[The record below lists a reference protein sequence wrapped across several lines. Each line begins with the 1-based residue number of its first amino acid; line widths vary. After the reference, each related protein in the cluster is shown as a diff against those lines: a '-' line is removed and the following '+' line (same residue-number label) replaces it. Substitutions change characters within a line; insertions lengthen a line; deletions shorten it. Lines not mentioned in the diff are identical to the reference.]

1 MEKKEH
7 LFQKITGKI
16 KTDFA
21 KHRVRSIILSVVGVI
36 VIAGLVV
43 LFMPTSSQT
52 NASTTAVTTG
62 NIVTSISA
70 TGTVRASQTV
80 TLSWQTTGEI
90 GTVAVKVGDKV
101 TKGATLASLV
111 TSTLPQDIILAQSD
125 LVAAQQ
131 NLENIKNS
139 YVVTAKAQLALANA
153 RADLISAQ
161 SGYSA
166 TGWNRCTSDQIDQD
180 NATLVLKK
188 QAYEKAQA
196 SFDKVSSLATDN
208 QDYIQAAAQL
218 ATAHQAYASAQAD
231 LEYCEGHFSDSEVS
245 VSQAQLAVAQ
255 AAYDDAEREWERVK
269 NGPTDADIA
278 AAQAKVDSAQAMLD
292 EANLTAPFDGT
303 VTEVYATE
311 GDQVSNTG
319 TEAIRLDDL
328 SKYLIDIS
336 ISEMDISSIQ
346 VGQKVTVSFDAI
358 SNKTYTG
365 SVISVSQAGTVS
377 QSTTYFTVTVELSDA
392 DSSVLPGMTASL
404 GIISNEADNV
414 LLVPTTAIK
423 SSFNSKSVYVLRNG
437 SFVSVTVT
445 TGSVSGS
452 DTQVE
457 ASSLK
462 VGDLVATDASSLS
475 ATSSLFQSLL
485 GGAGGALGGTTGGG
499 PSGGGEPPSGGGA
512 PSGSGGGSPPSGGP
526 GG

>member
-1 MEKKEH
+1 
-7 LFQKITGKI
+7 
-16 KTDFA
+16 
-21 KHRVRSIILSVVGVI
+21 
-36 VIAGLVV
+36 
-43 LFMPTSSQT
+43 
-52 NASTTAVTTG
+52 
-62 NIVTSISA
+62 
-70 TGTVRASQTV
+70 
-80 TLSWQTTGEI
+80 
-90 GTVAVKVGDKV
+90 
-101 TKGATLASLV
+101 
-111 TSTLPQDIILAQSD
+111 
-125 LVAAQQ
+125 
-131 NLENIKNS
+131 
-139 YVVTAKAQLALANA
+139 
-153 RADLISAQ
+153 
-161 SGYSA
+161 
-166 TGWNRCTSDQIDQD
+166 
-180 NATLVLKK
+180 
-188 QAYEKAQA
+188 
-196 SFDKVSSLATDN
+196 
-208 QDYIQAAAQL
+208 
-218 ATAHQAYASAQAD
+218 

-485 GGAGGALGGTTGGG
+485 GGAGGALGGPTGGG
-499 PSGGGEPPSGGGA
+499 PSGGGEPPSSGVA